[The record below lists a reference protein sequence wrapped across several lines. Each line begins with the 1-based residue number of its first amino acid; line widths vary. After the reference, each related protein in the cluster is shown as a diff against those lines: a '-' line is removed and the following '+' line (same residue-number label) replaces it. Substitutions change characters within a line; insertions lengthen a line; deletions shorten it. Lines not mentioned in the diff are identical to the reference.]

1 MGLSVFRKQPMKQ
14 IRLLITEDLV
24 RDLNILSKAHS
35 ISRLALLR
43 RYIRDEIKLDLE
55 RIREDAKQ
63 WEGLDLTR
71 HHIQSKV
78 RSR

>member
-1 MGLSVFRKQPMKQ
+1 MIRRQSMKQ
-14 IRLLITEDLV
+14 IRLLITEDLI
-24 RDLNILSKAHS
+24 RDLNMLSKAHS

-43 RYIRDEIKLDLE
+43 RYIRDEIKIDLE
-55 RIREDAKQ
+55 RIREETKQ

-71 HHIQSKV
+71 DHIQSKM